1 MYLAFKHL
9 GTTESE
15 TKGDDNNRKATFHFY
30 IIFPKGFSKATRPV
44 SRKQRLTSKVA
55 GNVCRFMKSFISFL
69 ISSGKTTAT
78 TPASVKMLLT
88 RLFNFMPSS

>member
-30 IIFPKGFSKATRPV
+30 IIFPKGFSKATP
-44 SRKQRLTSKVA
+44 SRFQEA
-55 GNVCRFMKSFISFL
+55 
-69 ISSGKTTAT
+69 KTHIKGGWQCLQIHE
-78 TPASVKMLLT
+78 V
-88 RLFNFMPSS
+88 FH